1 MLNNLYIPRVVHASS
16 TTAGADVSVDASAAA
31 SAADQAQR
39 EQTTR
44 RADEF
49 RTVRMQTGV
58 VKHASGSAH
67 VEIGRTKVVCSVFG
81 PRAVTGRAA
90 YSDMGTINC
99 DVKFAPFA
107 CAGGRR
113 ERGQGHDERVL
124 CQQLQHALE
133 PAVLLHKLPKL
144 ELSVFVLVVEAD
156 GGHLGAAITAASLA
170 LADAHVECYDLVA
183 GCSLAVAGASDA
195 AGSSSNDVRDY
206 TRQGAHAT
214 GFLLDPTLVESR
226 GKPTMTMAMMPALK
240 QVNAMVQTGV
250 MPASADAPASVSAA
264 MDLCAAGCNSVH
276 ALMQRCLTEA
286 ASRNVRC
293 AASLSTVA

>member
-1 MLNNLYIPRVVHASS
+1 MLNNLYTPRVVHARS
-16 TTAGADVSVDASAAA
+16 TAASAGASADASAASA
-31 SAADQAQR
+31 AADQAQR
-39 EQTTR
+39 QRTNR
-44 RADEF
+44 RVDEF

-90 YSDMGTINC
+90 YSDDGSINC

-107 CAGGRR
+107 CASGRR
-113 ERGQGHDERVL
+113 GRGQSPDERVL
-124 CQQLQHALE
+124 CRQLQHALE

-144 ELSVFVLVVEAD
+144 ELSIFVLVVEAD

-183 GCSLAVAGASDA
+183 GCSLAVAEARSSGGGGASGGEARDG
-195 AGSSSNDVRDY
+195 AG
-206 TRQGAHAT
+206 QGTQAP

-226 GKPTMTMAMMPALK
+226 ERPTMTMATMPALK
-240 QVNAMVQTGV
+240 QVNTLLQTGA
-250 MPASADAPASVSAA
+250 MSASPDSPTSVSAA
-264 MDLCAAGCNSVH
+264 MDLCAAGCNSIH

-286 ASRNVRC
+286 ASKKMQQY
-293 AASLSTVA
+293 A